1 MTTDEQE
8 KEFARK
14 MLLRSDAILAAV
26 DEAYIIKERGHKVR
40 AMPTFRP
47 EEISLGKTL
56 GTGGFGI
63 VNEIKGLFLDKE
75 DKDGAELFQAQAQ
88 SEEDSNDEK
97 SALMTALIQNNPQGA
112 ADATLPS
119 TGLRKRTSEPK
130 LTDQRA
136 ALSTDKVSRV
146 SDANIHYDVREAK
159 QVMAKRAI
167 KGGRGR
173 YAIKRLHNDL
183 SELERARGMIDLAV
197 EAKYLSTVWHP
208 NIST

>member
-1 MTTDEQE
+1 MTTDQQE
-8 KEFARK
+8 SEFARK

-47 EEISLGKTL
+47 EEISLGQTL

-63 VNEIKGLFLDKE
+63 VNEIKGLFLDKD
-75 DKDGAELFQAQAQ
+75 DKDEAELFQAQAQ

-159 QVMAKRAI
+159 VVMSKRAI
-167 KGGRGR
+167 KCGRGR
-173 YAIKRLHNDL
+173 YALKRLHSDL